1 MRIQPTLKSYNLLL
15 RAVKE
20 CGIGDPKLVNKLL
33 GEVGGVQENVHKE
46 STESI
51 RLLEP
56 VGQQK
61 ESSYDLT
68 IETDQMIIEQNQR
81 KKTAAFKEIDEVLS
95 KYVSTGEEMD
105 TIDLTE
111 EEHAGNEKL
120 DMHENKDWWELD
132 IFETSVKDLALR
144 NSEQERVDVEEA
156 NLPDIL
162 DPNENFTSVIQIE
175 AVKNES
181 DRLALLGGMK
191 GFLQTLKQRKIKP
204 NIITY
209 TQLSQVVPD
218 HLVDRVLDAM
228 WVAGL
233 PPDIDFYTQ
242 LIRRKVRYDK
252 EGAWVSCTYTSIIVS
267 VFIHP
272 GASIDF
278 CLLPYPGI

>member
-1 MRIQPTLKSYNLLL
+1 MRIQPSLKSYNLLL
-15 RAVKE
+15 RAVRE

-33 GEVGGVQENVHKE
+33 GEAGGRENVHTE

-61 ESSYDLT
+61 EISYDLIT
-68 IETDQMIIEQNQR
+68 ETDQMIREQNQR
-81 KKTAAFKEIDEVLS
+81 KKTDSFKEIDEVLS
-95 KYVSTGEEMD
+95 KYVSTVEETD

-120 DMHENKDWWELD
+120 DIHENKDWWELD
-132 IFETSVKDLALR
+132 IFETSVKDLVLK
-144 NSEQERVDVEEA
+144 NSELERVDVEEA

-175 AVKNES
+175 AVKNEM

-204 NIITY
+204 NIVTY

-218 HLVDRVLDAM
+218 HLVDRVLDEM
-228 WVAGL
+228 WAANL
-233 PPDIDFYTQ
+233 LPDIDFYTQ

-252 EGAWVSCTYTSIIVS
+252 EGAWVRCKIIIVS
-267 VFIHP
+267 P
-272 GASIDF
+272 
-278 CLLPYPGI
+278 